1 LVIAATTFAIALT
14 AAPAAHASPSASDL
28 QKQIDKQG
36 QDLEKVVESYNA
48 LNISIKKT
56 QDDQKK
62 LQASLAP
69 AKVALANASA
79 QVNTIAGTAY
89 QQGPVGP
96 ASALL
101 SGDGSN
107 LIQKMGYLEVIQAS
121 NQRDID
127 TYTETTHT
135 FTQRQ
140 AALNTTKAKQDAQL
154 KEVAAHRKK
163 IESDIKDLKAKRI
176 AATGSAT
183 ETVSGHNCPTITG
196 PAKGVVAVHFAC
208 DQIGDSYG
216 FGDAGP
222 NVWDCSGLTM
232 GAWEAA
238 GKSLPHNAA
247 AQYDQVTHIS
257 RSQLAAGDL
266 VFYNS
271 LAHVGIYIGNDQII
285 DAPTYGKPVDIRS
298 INRGMPIVG
307 YGRP

>member
-1 LVIAATTFAIALT
+1 MVVAATTFAIALT

-48 LNISIKKT
+48 LNISLKKT

-101 SGDGSN
+101 SGDGAN
-107 LIQKMGYLEVIQAS
+107 LIQKMSYLEVIQAG
-121 NQRDID
+121 NQRDIN
-127 TYTETTHT
+127 TFTETTQT

-140 AALNTTKAKQDAQL
+140 TALNTTKAKQSAQL
-154 KEVAAHRKK
+154 QEIAAHRKK
-163 IESDIKDLKAKRI
+163 IESDIKDLKAKRV
-176 AATGSAT
+176 AAFGTANEKATFNGTIPSISGSA
-183 ETVSGHNCPTITG
+183 G
-196 PAKGVVAVHFAC
+196 VAVRFAY
-208 DQIGDSYG
+208 DQVGDSYG

-222 NVWDCSGLTM
+222 NSWDCSGLTM
-232 GAWEAA
+232 GAWGAA

-247 AQYDQVTHIS
+247 AQWDATTRIS
-257 RSQLAAGDL
+257 RGDLKAGDL
-266 VFYNS
+266 VFYNG
-271 LAHVGIYIGNDQII
+271 LAHVAIYVGNDQVI
-285 DAPTYGKPVDIRS
+285 DAPTEGKPVDVRS
-298 INRGMPIVG
+298 IDRGMPVDG
-307 YGRP
+307 YGRVT

>member
-14 AAPAAHASPSASDL
+14 AAPAAQASPSASDL

-48 LNISIKKT
+48 LNISLKKT

-79 QVNTIAGTAY
+79 QVENIAGTAY

-107 LIQKMGYLEVIQAS
+107 LIQKMSYLEVIQAS

-127 TYTETTHT
+127 TYTETTQT

>member
-101 SGDGSN
+101 SGDSSN
-107 LIQKMGYLEVIQAS
+107 LIQKMSYLEVIQAA

-127 TYTETTHT
+127 TYTETTQT

-176 AATGSAT
+176 AATGRAT

-196 PAKGVVAVHFAC
+196 SSKGVTAVHFAC

-222 NVWDCSGLTM
+222 SSWDCSGLTE
-232 GAWEAA
+232 GAWGAA
-238 GKSLPHNAA
+238 GVSLPHNAA

-257 RSQLAAGDL
+257 RSQLSAGDL

-271 LAHVGIYIGNDQII
+271 LAHVAIYIGNNQVI

-298 INRGMPIVG
+298 IDRGMPVDG